1 MFVPK
6 ISYSAG
12 VYNSKNDNVSFS
24 GLKPKPEILK
34 ERLKIMLTQDIWAEK
49 LSVKMPENDLEKD
62 ALLEILNMRR
72 KLDRFTRLS
81 NEKFRLLSDMKYFL
95 DLAEKEPNNPEVK
108 VLAEK
113 LAKRGNLDAVLATLN
128 KNIELEA
135 SKNKPAIEYFKN
147 IAQMEEIYFSNKF
160 VKTNE
165 LEKFLAQIRKNN
177 INKEK
182 NYTTQDLIDIVSG
195 NKILP
200 QAGKK
205 AEETAVP
212 RNLSKNELFAGIRK
226 DYEQYLRE
234 NVNIY
239 MDTYHSLESLKAQD
253 FVFHKYNYYFTKT
266 PKLGFEVKK
275 VYNLVENIFSKQLK
289 NLGKPNIFPVGDLW
303 REMDR
308 GLNEIKHINAEIAN
322 IKRQLADGLTDEKT
336 NASLA
341 RAEKGLAEIKKMWS
355 DYVVYSVACEAKN
368 REIFEKLG
376 KIDAYDYL
384 TGANRKINRCR
395 ELAKICE
402 ENNGEL
408 TEEIWTKL
416 LRDEMP

>member
-6 ISYSAG
+6 ISYPAG

-113 LAKRGNLDAVLATLN
+113 LAKRGNLDAVLSTLN

-195 NKILP
+195 NKVLQ

-289 NLGKPNIFPVGDLW
+289 NLGKPSVFPVGDLW